1 MCTIVSSK
9 PKLLLGPLIVQCPQ
23 TLDPHNG
30 THLDQR
36 GASESMDEILDDGR
50 EWWFKKSMKATL
62 FALFTALLMVGCG
75 EIENKKA
82 IPVLT
87 EQKEANENKG
97 EVPNIEPVQSEGPLG
112 DMDGDG
118 IPNKDDSDPL
128 GLNKGN
134 DEGPLGDM
142 DGDGIPN
149 KDDSDPLGQK

>member
-1 MCTIVSSK
+1 MNKRGKSWPEAEPGQTNRATGWGMKRISFT
-9 PKLLLGPLIVQCPQ
+9 LLIG
-23 TLDPHNG
+23 
-30 THLDQR
+30 
-36 GASESMDEILDDGR
+36 
-50 EWWFKKSMKATL
+50 
-62 FALFTALLMVGCG
+62 LLMVGCE

-82 IPVLT
+82 ISVLT
-87 EQKEANENKG
+87 EQKEANESKG
-97 EVPNIEPVQSEGPLG
+97 QVSIIESVQSEGPLG

>member
-1 MCTIVSSK
+1 
-9 PKLLLGPLIVQCPQ
+9 
-23 TLDPHNG
+23 
-30 THLDQR
+30 
-36 GASESMDEILDDGR
+36 
-50 EWWFKKSMKATL
+50 MKAIL
-62 FALFTALLMVGCG
+62 FSLIFALLMVGCG

-97 EVPNIEPVQSEGPLG
+97 EVPNIKPVQSEGPLG

-149 KDDSDPLGQK
+149 KVDSDPLGQK